1 MATEDYE
8 LQVFVMKGG
17 TAKNSAEKIGD
28 LGSTAENES
37 RVIPADGRLHW
48 RRSDDGRL
56 DSPLPAMPRL
66 VL

>member
-28 LGSTAENES
+28 LGSTAGERIAS
-37 RVIPADGRLHW
+37 DSGRREATLEKI
-48 RRSDDGRL
+48 
-56 DSPLPAMPRL
+56 
-66 VL
+66 